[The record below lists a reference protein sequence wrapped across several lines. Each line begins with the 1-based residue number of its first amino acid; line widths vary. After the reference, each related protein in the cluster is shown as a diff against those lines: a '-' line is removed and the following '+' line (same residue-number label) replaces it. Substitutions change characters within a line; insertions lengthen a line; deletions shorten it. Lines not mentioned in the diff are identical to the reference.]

1 MLLARLFR
9 WCIYLFIVL
18 FIVTLCINGGI
29 VLSTRKFIY
38 RDMEALPAK
47 TAVLVL
53 GSQIRQGSPSPVL
66 RDRVDA
72 GILAIESGKG
82 WKLLLSG
89 DHGRTNYDEV
99 NAMRRYVLDNS
110 QIHAED
116 IFLDHA
122 GFNTYDSMY
131 RARDI
136 FEAQN
141 IVIVTQ
147 EFHINRA
154 VYIARALGLDA
165 VGFAVNQDRFEG
177 RSLRFWKSR
186 EYLARV
192 KAFFAVQCKAK
203 PRYLGRKI
211 PITGD
216 GRATWD

>member
-1 MLLARLFR
+1 MSFVKFFR
-9 WCIYLFIVL
+9 WCIYL
-18 FIVTLCINGGI
+18 FIVTLCINGGM

-38 RDMEALPAK
+38 RDVESLPSK

-53 GSQIRQGSPSPVL
+53 GSQIRQGRPSPVL
-66 RDRVDA
+66 RDRIDA
-72 GILAIESGKG
+72 GILVVESGKG
-82 WKLLLSG
+82 RKLLLSG

-99 NAMRRYVLDNS
+99 NVMRRYAMDS
-110 QIHAED
+110 SPIREED
-116 IFLDHA
+116 IFMDHA

-131 RARDI
+131 RARDV
-136 FEAQN
+136 FEVKDL
-141 IVIVTQ
+141 VIVTQ

-165 VGFAVNQDRFEG
+165 VGFAVNQDRFG
-177 RSLRFWKSR
+177 KRGLRLWKSR

-192 KAFFAVQCKAK
+192 KAFFAVQVKAK
-203 PRYLGRKI
+203 PRYLGEKI